1 MTGLATKAVAS
12 LCLGAAATFGIAA
25 VGLQALASPT
35 ITPTTT
41 ATSQIPTGYLSLYQ
55 AAAQRCPMPWTI
67 LAAVGQV
74 ESDQGRDPGPSPT
87 GAVGPMQFEPATWAR
102 WGVDGD
108 GDGKKDPRDPADA
121 IPAAADYLCSLG
133 VTRNPH
139 NALVSYNCGDAGPA
153 CQTASAGYAATV
165 LAIAAGYGST
175 TATSPVAEQAV
186 QVAIAQLGTP
196 YVWGGESRSG
206 FDCSGLVQFSYA
218 KAGLVLPRTAQQQY
232 DATAHLSAGTELQ
245 SGDLVFFGAGPT
257 TVDHVGIAV
266 GDGRMVDAPHTGA
279 DVRYDEIPAPV
290 GAAYGD
296 LTYLGATRP
305 TASST

>member
-165 LAIAAGYGST
+165 LAVAASYGTT
-175 TATSPVAEQAV
+175 TATSPVAQQAV
-186 QVAIAQLGTP
+186 QVALAQLGTP
-196 YVWGGESRSG
+196 YVWGGESTAG
-206 FDCSGLVQFSYA
+206 FDCSGLVEFSYA
-218 KAGLVLPRTAQQQY
+218 KAGLALPRTAQHQY
-232 DATAHLSAGTELQ
+232 DATPHLPAGAELQ
-245 SGDLVFFGAGPT
+245 PGDLVFFGAGPNA
-257 TVDHVGIAV
+257 VDHVGIAL

-279 DVRYDEIPAPV
+279 DVRYDTIPASV
-290 GAAYGD
+290 GAAYGT

>member
-1 MTGLATKAVAS
+1 MTGLAAKAAAVLGA
-12 LCLGAAATFGIAA
+12 GAAAAFGIVA
-25 VGLQALASPT
+25 VGLQALAAPT
-35 ITPTTT
+35 ITPTPT
-41 ATSQIPTGYLSLYQ
+41 ATGQIPAAYLTLYQ

-108 GDGKKDPRDPADA
+108 GDGRKDPRDPADA

-133 VTRNPH
+133 VTKNPH
-139 NALVSYNCGDAGPA
+139 NALVSYNCGHSGPS
-153 CQTASAGYAATV
+153 CQTASAGYAAAV
-165 LAIAAGYGST
+165 LAIAANYGRT

-186 QVAIAQLGTP
+186 QVALAQLGTP
-196 YVWGGESRSG
+196 YVWGGESSSG

-218 KAGLVLPRTAQQQY
+218 KAGLALPRTAQQQY
-232 DATAHLSAGTELQ
+232 DATAHLAADAELEP
-245 SGDLVFFGAGPT
+245 GDLAFFGAGPKA
-257 TVDHVGIAV
+257 VDHVGIAL

-279 DVRYDEIPAPV
+279 DVRYDTIPATV
-290 GAAYGD
+290 GAAYGT

-305 TASST
+305 AAST

>member
-1 MTGLATKAVAS
+1 VTGLAAKAAAVLAA
-12 LCLGAAATFGIAA
+12 GAAATFGIAA

-35 ITPTTT
+35 IAPTTT
-41 ATSQIPTGYLSLYQ
+41 ATSQIPAGYLTLYQ

-74 ESDQGRDPGPSPT
+74 ESDHGRDPGPSPT
-87 GAVGPMQFEPATWAR
+87 GALGPMQFEPATWTR

-108 GDGKKDPRDPADA
+108 GDGTKDPRDPADA

-139 NALVSYNCGDAGPA
+139 NALISYNCGNSGAA
-153 CQTASAGYAATV
+153 CQTASAGYAAAV
-165 LAIAAGYGST
+165 LAIAASYGTAS
-175 TATSPVAEQAV
+175 ATSPVAEQAV
-186 QVAIAQLGTP
+186 QVALAQLGTP
-196 YVWGGESRSG
+196 YIWGGESRAG

-218 KAGLVLPRTAQQQY
+218 KAGLALPRTAQAQS
-232 DATAHLSAGTELQ
+232 DATAHLPADAELQ
-245 SGDLVFFGAGPT
+245 PGDLVFFGAGPKA
-257 TVDHVGIAV
+257 VDHVGIAL

-279 DVRYDEIPAPV
+279 DVRYDTIPATV
-290 GAAYGD
+290 GNPYGQ

-305 TASST
+305 TAGA

>member
-1 MTGLATKAVAS
+1 MTGLAAKAVAVLS
-12 LCLGAAATFGIAA
+12 AGTAATFGIAA

-41 ATSQIPTGYLSLYQ
+41 ATSQIPAGYLSLYQ

-74 ESDQGRDPGPSPT
+74 ESDQGRDPGPSST

-133 VTRNPH
+133 VTKNPH
-139 NALVSYNCGDAGPA
+139 NALVAYTCGNAGPA

-165 LAIAAGYGST
+165 LAIAASYGTT
-175 TATSPVAEQAV
+175 TATSPVAHQAV
-186 QVAIAQLGTP
+186 QLALAQLGTP
-196 YVWGGESRSG
+196 YVWGGESRAG

-218 KAGLVLPRTAQQQY
+218 KAGLALPRTAQQQY
-232 DATAHLSAGTELQ
+232 DATPHLPADAELQ
-245 SGDLVFFGAGPT
+245 PGDLVFFGTGRTA
-257 TVDHVGIAV
+257 VDHVGIAL

-279 DVRYDEIPAPV
+279 DVRYDTIPATI
-290 GAAYGD
+290 GAAYG
-296 LTYLGATRP
+296 TQTFLGATRP